1 MKTFKDFYKTEVL
14 NESLKYDVSTDE
26 LFTFVE
32 VLADKVKVFSKGS
45 INALRN
51 YAFWG
56 KKVEFAIVFAPDD
69 IKDIEKAN
77 DLCQR
82 FKKQFIDAYDFSD
95 LSNKMTIKQ
104 AGFEMKLVGK
114 DSDVEYPEIGITFE
128 STSFDPQSIRAFT
141 KKTDI
146 LYNKKNIE
154 SLSDFENKASFDDDV
169 EDLDESASE
178 DLKDELRDS
187 IAIINKVQDKLK
199 SARFNNYK
207 KLDTIVS
214 NISDFMKTIPNNL

>member
-1 MKTFKDFYKTEVL
+1 MRF
-14 NESLKYDVSTDE
+14 
-26 LFTFVE
+26 
-32 VLADKVKVFSKGS
+32 G
-45 INALRN
+45 
-51 YAFWG
+51 G
-56 KKVEFAIVFAPDD
+56 KKIEFAIVFAPDD
-69 IKDIEKAN
+69 MDDIEKAN
-77 DLCQR
+77 DVCKR
-82 FKKQFIDAYDFSD
+82 FKSHFIDAYDFSD

-128 STSFDPQSIRAFT
+128 STSFDPQSIRAFE

-146 LYNKKNIE
+146 LYNKKDIE
-154 SLSDFENKASFDDDV
+154 SLSDFENNASFDDDV
-169 EDLDESASE
+169 DDLEESASE

-187 IAIINKVQDKLK
+187 IAIIIKVQDKLK